1 MIRTYIPWTATATA
15 AAAVVGSLASRDTSS
30 VWYRR
35 LRKPVIQPPPAV
47 FPVVWTLLYTDIAVS
62 SAAALDQLEGDE
74 SVAYRR
80 ALAANLLLNAS
91 WSWVFFS
98 AHRLVPAIL
107 VAGALS
113 ASSWDVVRRT
123 SRGDHRAGL
132 ALLPYA
138 GWCSF
143 ATVLTTAIWWRN
155 R

>member
-107 VAGALS
+107 VAGTLS
-113 ASSWDVVRRT
+113 ASSWDLVRRT
-123 SRGDHRAGL
+123 SRGDQRAGL
-132 ALLPYA
+132 AQLPYA